1 MTNQKENGPAGD
13 EAAQKV
19 KAWTYRDSIA
29 AHRRRARSAA
39 RLEPIQCSGC
49 NAWIRDPLA
58 HRCLPPQRWEPPKPP
73 SCGCYKPDE
82 HGHNNWTCTRLGK
95 LTPPR
100 IGPGSR
106 HR

>member
-1 MTNQKENGPAGD
+1 MTTEKENGPAGNGTD
-13 EAAQKV
+13 QTS

-29 AHRRRARSAA
+29 AHRRRARCAA

-58 HRCLPPQRWEPPKPP
+58 HRCLPPRRWEPPKPP

-82 HGHNNWTCTRLGK
+82 HGHDNWTCARLGK